1 MFNSSERGMIMKF
14 FSYALVTSLLLS
26 GVSLTAKDVKRMA
39 ASDETSE
46 NATSENPSAA
56 TWYDE
61 ADRILEKFAGASQIL
76 YADAASYK
84 EWTQKLSNVMEQL
97 NLQEQLQ
104 DQLFQYIQAGL
115 DALVQKIKELEAGQQ
130 AEILQAKQ
138 EQFDVD
144 GQKASE
150 LIGVIEGLKR
160 DFSGI
165 IIPEKEALFMQ
176 LERLTCLLKE
186 QIQKNALQA
195 QELIQVLQEY
205 A

>member
-1 MFNSSERGMIMKF
+1 MKF

-46 NATSENPSAA
+46 NAANENPSTA

-61 ADRILEKFAGASQIL
+61 ADRIVEQFAGASQIL
-76 YADAASYK
+76 YANAASYQ

-138 EQFDVD
+138 EQFNVD

-195 QELIQVLQEY
+195 QELIEILQEY